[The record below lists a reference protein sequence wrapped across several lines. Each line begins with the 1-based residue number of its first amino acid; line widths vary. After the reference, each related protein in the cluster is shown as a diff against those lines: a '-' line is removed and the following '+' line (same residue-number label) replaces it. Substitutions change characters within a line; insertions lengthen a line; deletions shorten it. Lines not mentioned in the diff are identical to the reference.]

1 MPSPLNPQHCPF
13 MLMVII
19 NTKSLFS
26 WFPEIANYFGFLQ
39 KFGLRARKICNRQKV
54 ESANVFAFW
63 IYDGDKEHDEKD
75 DDGSDDEYD
84 EKGQR

>member
-1 MPSPLNPQHCPF
+1 

-63 IYDGDKEHDEKD
+63 IYDGDEEHAEL
-75 DDGSDDEYD
+75 DDGDGDDEDDEDD
-84 EKGQR
+84 EKGQQ